1 MLQVAINAPAGNAWD
16 FSFFEEFGL
25 RADLLPYGSGNAT
38 ILNVSDLE
46 GNDLFG
52 AVVDSVMLTAD
63 LSTAYGSTRQGRS
76 IVAAVITLAKRYKG
90 KLVLGDELTTFSEAW
105 ATMVRKSDEDP
116 SIRSLLEKHGVLPV
130 DVLAKLKRGS
140 AVF

>member
-1 MLQVAINAPAGNAWD
+1 MLQVAINAPAGDAWD

-52 AVVDSVMLTAD
+52 AVVDSMMLTAD
-63 LSTAYGSTRQGRS
+63 LSTAYGTTRQGRR
-76 IVAAVITLAKRYKG
+76 IVAAVITLARRYDG
-90 KLVLGDELTTFSEAW
+90 KLILADELVSFSQAW
-105 ATMVRKSDEDP
+105 SGLVRKSDEDR
-116 SIRSLLEKHGVLPV
+116 SIRSVLEKHGVLPV
-130 DVLAKLKRGS
+130 DVLAKLKRGA